1 MSEWVS
7 EWVSDRVPSDC
18 LLSSWMLR
26 NIHEQKGS
34 LMVMSDPLSRAYL
47 DEPPTQTEFC
57 NELEEIVL
65 VEDLPISEAQLK
77 EFKEGTAS
85 DDILQILMSAVLEGW
100 PKTLDEV
107 PAEVKPYFQVRDEI
121 TAHNGLLFKGER
133 LIVPAKLRKEMME
146 KIHLSHLGI
155 EGCLR
160 RAREV
165 FYWPRLKELKDFI
178 LKCDICNLY
187 KPAQPRE
194 PLMPHEIPSRPWQKV
209 GTDLFLFDQ
218 RQYLITADY
227 YSSFFEVD
235 KLNVTDS
242 RTVIEKLKM
251 QFSRHGIPEIVISDN
266 GPQYASAEFAK
277 FASDWHFQHITSSPR
292 NPPSNGKVES
302 AVKICENIMRKA
314 LHGKFDPYLALL
326 DYHNTP
332 TDIGSSPAQRLFSRR
347 TRNLLPL
354 SSKQLEPKSLPP
366 QDVQDKLINSK
377 QKQAFYYNL
386 KGTALP
392 ELQPGQT
399 VRMKR
404 PKESTWK
411 EAVCKK
417 MIGPPVV
424 VSGGRTYRR
433 NRRQLRSVPQSDF
446 HPVAKPVLSLYNQY
460 NKQTPHLL
468 WNLLLNMWKLHLL
481 QLLQGV
487 VVLSKH
493 QPVFRT
499 LRLRLYTLLETL
511 FWTWFFLFARK
522 LSCNLQ
528 GSVKTLFTKG
538 KMLWYCIN

>member
-1 MSEWVS
+1 
-7 EWVSDRVPSDC
+7 
-18 LLSSWMLR
+18 
-26 NIHEQKGS
+26 
-34 LMVMSDPLSRAYL
+34 
-47 DEPPTQTEFC
+47 
-57 NELEEIVL
+57 
-65 VEDLPISEAQLK
+65 
-77 EFKEGTAS
+77 
-85 DDILQILMSAVLEGW
+85 MSAVLEGW

-146 KIHLSHLGI
+146 KIHSSHLGI

-165 FYWPRLKELKDFI
+165 FYWPRLNVELKDFI

-218 RQYLITADY
+218 RQYLITVDY

-235 KLNVTDS
+235 KLNMTDS

-251 QFSRHGIPEIVISDN
+251 QLSRHGIPEIIISDN

-292 NPPSNGKVES
+292 NPQSNGKVES
-302 AVKICENIMRKA
+302 AVKICEKIMRKA
-314 LHGKFDPYLALL
+314 VHGKFDPYLALL
-326 DYHNTP
+326 DYRNTP

-354 SSKQLEPKSLPP
+354 SSKQLEPKSLPQ

-404 PKESTWK
+404 PKESTWS

-417 MIGPPVV
+417 MIGPRSYVV

-446 HPVAKPVLSLYNQY
+446 HPVAKPVAEPLQSVL
-460 NKQTPHLL
+460 QTDPPP
-468 WNLLLNMWKLHLL
+468 
-481 QLLQGV
+481 V
-487 VVLSKH
+487 VE
-493 QPVFRT
+493 PVAEHVEAASPPTVTRSGRT
-499 LRLRLYTLLETL
+499 
-511 FWTWFFLFARK
+511 
-522 LSCNLQ
+522 
-528 GSVKTLFTKG
+528 VKTPARFQDFAT
-538 KMLWYCIN
+538 